1 MLAPAESTEAAAVKD
16 TTGTSDSLNVK
27 HKGDIETTI
36 KYSAR
41 DSIRLDVVT
50 QTAYL
55 YGEAKINYGDITLE
69 AEQIEI
75 NWATST
81 LTAIGVPDS
90 TGKVKGVPL
99 FKEKDDKYSADI
111 IKYNFKT
118 RKGIISG
125 IVTQQGE
132 GYVQGEKVK
141 RTDEALFINSAI
153 YTTCNLAHPHF
164 HISANKLKVIPQ
176 DKIVTGP
183 FNLYV
188 ADVPT
193 PLGFI
198 LGIFPVPKKNRS
210 GLIFPMYGESRDRG
224 FFLRNGGY
232 YFAINDY
239 VASRL
244 IGEIYTLGS
253 YGLQSQTNYISRYK
267 FRGNLDLAY
276 NHRKSTNPNFGV
288 AEGAKEFYSV
298 EDYKIVW
305 NHQTVS
311 KKNSRLS
318 AAVNFGSTTFNRN
331 NAYNPAAYLTNTM
344 TSSISYSKA
353 FGGTPFNLSLAAR
366 STQNNNTGVYD
377 FTFPDFA
384 FNMNRIYP
392 FKKKIGDGNSWY
404 EKINISYSSVGS
416 IQASNLSGV
425 RRGRTAEGEN
435 LDTLKLNF
443 DNLGRIFSPPYAKSG
458 LRHSA
463 SVATTIKALKYFNL
477 NPSLNFNEYMYF
489 NRLNYRTIG
498 PDTNQVVTN
507 DTLRRFSNAYD
518 FNFSTD
524 LTTRI
529 FGSVYFKKG
538 RLMGVR
544 HTLIPTLNYTYRP
557 DFSKQF
563 GGPSYQVIPVRT
575 SAAGEPVDQSLSRY
589 SGFLYGAPGKG
600 TSNLL
605 SFSLNNTLEAK
616 VKTKNDSVNPTKK
629 IPILENVSMN
639 GSYDFTAD
647 SLNFS
652 LINFSARTRLFNRLD
667 INFNYTYDPYVYQ
680 RDSTVGTTIY
690 QRRVNE
696 WETVPGLRKRSLLY
710 SLMLSTNLNPTAKK
724 KNYKAPN
731 ATQAELDVINANPQ
745 MYVDFNIPWSMY
757 VSYNLS
763 VSQVGFNPKSL
774 IQTLSFNGDLRISE
788 KWKIGFNSG
797 YDITN
802 QAITYTQFNIYRDLH
817 CWEMRFNWIP
827 FGYRQSYSFDIN
839 VKASILQD
847 LKLNR
852 KRDWYDNSLR
862 TAPR

>member
-1 MLAPAESTEAAAVKD
+1 MLAPAESTEAAAVTD

-55 YGEAKINYGDITLE
+55 YGDAKINYGDITLE

-81 LTAIGVPDS
+81 LTAVGVPDS
-90 TGKVKGVPL
+90 LGKVKGVPL
-99 FKEKDDKYSADI
+99 FKEKEDKYSANI

-118 RKGIISG
+118 RKGIISD

-132 GYVQGEKVK
+132 GYIQGEKVK

-198 LGIFPVPKKNRS
+198 LGIFPVPKKNKS

-239 VASRL
+239 IGSRL
-244 IGEIYTLGS
+244 IGEVYTLGS
-253 YGLQSQTNYISRYK
+253 YGLQSQTDYISRYK
-267 FRGNLDLAY
+267 FRGNLDLAF

-288 AEGAKEFYSV
+288 AEGAKEFYFV
-298 EDYKIVW
+298 DDYKIVW

-311 KKNSRLS
+311 KKNSKLS
-318 AAVNFGSTTFNRN
+318 AGVNFGSTTFNRN
-331 NAYNPAAYLTNTM
+331 NSYNPAAYLTNTM
-344 TSSISYSKA
+344 TSSISYSKF

-416 IQASNLSGV
+416 IQARNVSGV
-425 RRGRTAEGEN
+425 PRGRNAEGEN

-443 DNLGRIFSPPYAKSG
+443 NNLGKIFAPPYAKSG

-463 SVATTIKALKYFNL
+463 SLATTIKALKYFNL
-477 NPSLNFNEYMYF
+477 NPSANFNEYMYF

-498 PDTNQVVTN
+498 PDTNQTITF

-524 LTTRI
+524 LTTRV

-557 DFSKQF
+557 DFSKLF
-563 GGPSYQVIPVRT
+563 GGPSYQVVPVGT
-575 SAAGEPVDQSLSRY
+575 SAGEVTQSLSRY
-589 SGFLYGAPGKG
+589 NGFLYGAPGQG

-629 IPILENVSMN
+629 VPILENVSMN

-647 SLNFS
+647 SLNLS
-652 LINFSARTRLFNRLD
+652 LINFSARTKLFNRLD

-680 RDSTVGTTIY
+680 LDSIIGTTVY
-690 QRRVNE
+690 QRRVDE
-696 WETVPGLRKRSLLY
+696 LQTVKGFRSRSQLY

-724 KNYKAPN
+724 KNYKDPKAS
-731 ATQAELDVINANPQ
+731 QADLDVINANPE

-763 VSQVGFNPKSL
+763 YSRVGFNL
-774 IQTLSFNGDLRISE
+774 GNTIQTLSFNGDLRISE

-802 QAITYTQFNIYRDLH
+802 AAVTYTQINVYRDLH

-839 VKASILQD
+839 VKASVLQD

>member
-1 MLAPAESTEAAAVKD
+1 MKAPAESTEAAAVKD

-55 YGEAKINYGDITLE
+55 YGDAKINYGDITLE

-75 NWATST
+75 NWATSI
-81 LTAIGVPDS
+81 LTAVGVPDS

-99 FKEKDDKYSADI
+99 FKEKEDKYSADI

-132 GYVQGEKVK
+132 GYIHGENVK
-141 RTDEALFINSAI
+141 RTDEALFINSAN
-153 YTTCNLAHPHF
+153 YTTCNLVHPHF
-164 HISANKLKVIPQ
+164 HIRANKLKVIPQ

-198 LGIFPVPKKNRS
+198 LGIFPVPKKNKS

-232 YFAINDY
+232 YFALNDY
-239 VASRL
+239 IGSRL

-253 YGLQSQTNYISRYK
+253 YGLQSQTDYISRYK
-267 FRGNLDLAY
+267 FRGNLDLAF
-276 NHRKSTNPNFGV
+276 NHRKSTNPNFGL
-288 AEGAKEFYSV
+288 AEGAKEFYFV
-298 EDYKIVW
+298 DDYKIVW

-311 KKNSRLS
+311 KKNSKLS
-318 AAVNFGSTTFNRN
+318 AGVNFASTTFNRN
-331 NAYNPAAYLTNTM
+331 NSYNPAAYLTNTM
-344 TSSISYSKA
+344 TSSISYSKF

-384 FNMNRIYP
+384 LNMNRIYP
-392 FKKKIGDGNSWY
+392 FKKKIGDGNTWY

-416 IQASNLSGV
+416 IQARNVSGV
-425 RRGRTAEGEN
+425 PLGRSAEGEN
-435 LDTLKLNF
+435 LDTLRLNF
-443 DNLGRIFSPPYAKSG
+443 NNLGKIFAPPYARSG
-458 LRHSA
+458 LRHTA

-477 NPSLNFNEYMYF
+477 NPSANLNEYMYF

-498 PDTNQVVTN
+498 PDTNQVVTY
-507 DTLRRFSNAYD
+507 DTLSRFSNAYD

-524 LTTRI
+524 LTTRV

-557 DFSKQF
+557 DFSKLF
-563 GGPSYQVIPVRT
+563 GGPSYQVIPVTTR
-575 SAAGEPVDQSLSRY
+575 GETMNQSLSRY
-589 SGFLYGAPGKG
+589 NGFLYGAPGQG

-629 IPILENVSMN
+629 VPILENVSMN

-652 LINFSARTRLFNRLD
+652 LINFSARTKLFNRLD

-680 RDSTVGTTIY
+680 LDSIIGTTVY
-690 QRRVNE
+690 QRRVDE
-696 WETVPGLRKRSLLY
+696 FGTSRGFRERALLY

-724 KNYKAPN
+724 KNYKDPKAS
-731 ATQAELDVINANPQ
+731 QAELDVINANPE

-763 VSQVGFNPKSL
+763 YSKVGFNERSI

-797 YDITN
+797 YDVEN
-802 QAITYTQFNIYRDLH
+802 QAITYTQINVYRDLH

-839 VKASILQD
+839 VKASVLQD

-862 TAPR
+862 TGTR

>member
-392 FKKKIGDGNSWY
+392 FKKKN
-404 EKINISYSSVGS
+404 
-416 IQASNLSGV
+416 
-425 RRGRTAEGEN
+425 RRREQ
-435 LDTLKLNF
+435 L
-443 DNLGRIFSPPYAKSG
+443 
-458 LRHSA
+458 
-463 SVATTIKALKYFNL
+463 V
-477 NPSLNFNEYMYF
+477 
-489 NRLNYRTIG
+489 
-498 PDTNQVVTN
+498 
-507 DTLRRFSNAYD
+507 
-518 FNFSTD
+518 
-524 LTTRI
+524 
-529 FGSVYFKKG
+529 
-538 RLMGVR
+538 
-544 HTLIPTLNYTYRP
+544 
-557 DFSKQF
+557 
-563 GGPSYQVIPVRT
+563 
-575 SAAGEPVDQSLSRY
+575 
-589 SGFLYGAPGKG
+589 
-600 TSNLL
+600 
-605 SFSLNNTLEAK
+605 
-616 VKTKNDSVNPTKK
+616 
-629 IPILENVSMN
+629 
-639 GSYDFTAD
+639 
-647 SLNFS
+647 
-652 LINFSARTRLFNRLD
+652 
-667 INFNYTYDPYVYQ
+667 
-680 RDSTVGTTIY
+680 
-690 QRRVNE
+690 
-696 WETVPGLRKRSLLY
+696 
-710 SLMLSTNLNPTAKK
+710 
-724 KNYKAPN
+724 
-731 ATQAELDVINANPQ
+731 
-745 MYVDFNIPWSMY
+745 
-757 VSYNLS
+757 
-763 VSQVGFNPKSL
+763 
-774 IQTLSFNGDLRISE
+774 
-788 KWKIGFNSG
+788 
-797 YDITN
+797 
-802 QAITYTQFNIYRDLH
+802 
-817 CWEMRFNWIP
+817 
-827 FGYRQSYSFDIN
+827 
-839 VKASILQD
+839 
-847 LKLNR
+847 
-852 KRDWYDNSLR
+852 
-862 TAPR
+862 

>member
-1 MLAPAESTEAAAVKD
+1 M
-16 TTGTSDSLNVK
+16 
-27 HKGDIETTI
+27 
-36 KYSAR
+36 
-41 DSIRLDVVT
+41 
-50 QTAYL
+50 
-55 YGEAKINYGDITLE
+55 
-69 AEQIEI
+69 
-75 NWATST
+75 
-81 LTAIGVPDS
+81 
-90 TGKVKGVPL
+90 
-99 FKEKDDKYSADI
+99 
-111 IKYNFKT
+111 
-118 RKGIISG
+118 
-125 IVTQQGE
+125 
-132 GYVQGEKVK
+132 
-141 RTDEALFINSAI
+141 
-153 YTTCNLAHPHF
+153 NL
-164 HISANKLKVIPQ
+164 
-176 DKIVTGP
+176 
-183 FNLYV
+183 
-188 ADVPT
+188 
-193 PLGFI
+193 
-198 LGIFPVPKKNRS
+198 
-210 GLIFPMYGESRDRG
+210 
-224 FFLRNGGY
+224 
-232 YFAINDY
+232 
-239 VASRL
+239 
-244 IGEIYTLGS
+244 
-253 YGLQSQTNYISRYK
+253 
-267 FRGNLDLAY
+267 
-276 NHRKSTNPNFGV
+276 
-288 AEGAKEFYSV
+288 
-298 EDYKIVW
+298 
-305 NHQTVS
+305 
-311 KKNSRLS
+311 
-318 AAVNFGSTTFNRN
+318 
-331 NAYNPAAYLTNTM
+331 
-344 TSSISYSKA
+344 
-353 FGGTPFNLSLAAR
+353 
-366 STQNNNTGVYD
+366 
-377 FTFPDFA
+377 
-384 FNMNRIYP
+384 
-392 FKKKIGDGNSWY
+392 
-404 EKINISYSSVGS
+404 SYSSVGS

-443 DNLGRIFSPPYAKSG
+443 DNLGRIFSPPYARSG

-498 PDTNQVVTN
+498 PDTSQVVTY

-557 DFSKQF
+557 DFSKLF

-575 SAAGEPVDQSLSRY
+575 SASGSATEQTLSRY
-589 SGFLYGAPGKG
+589 NGFLYGAPGRG
-600 TSNLL
+600 QSNLL

-667 INFNYTYDPYVYQ
+667 INFNYTYDPYVYF
-680 RDSTVGTTIY
+680 RYFPDSASRANRTY
-690 QRRVNE
+690 SQRRVNQFFTDE
-696 WETVPGLRKRSLLY
+696 NHKRAQLY

>member
-16 TTGTSDSLNVK
+16 TTDTSDSLNVK

-55 YGEAKINYGDITLE
+55 YGDAKINYGDITLE

-81 LTAIGVPDS
+81 LTAVGVPDS

-125 IVTQQGE
+125 IITQQGE
-132 GYVQGEKVK
+132 GFIHGEKVK
-141 RTDEALFINSAI
+141 RTDEALFINSAN

-164 HISANKLKVIPQ
+164 HIRANKLKVIPQ

-198 LGIFPVPKKNRS
+198 LGIFPVPKKNKS

-253 YGLQSQTNYISRYK
+253 YGLQSQTDYISRYK
-267 FRGNLDLAY
+267 FRGNLDLAF

-288 AEGAKEFYSV
+288 AEGAKEFYFV
-298 EDYKIVW
+298 DDYKIVW
-305 NHQTVS
+305 NHQTIS

-318 AAVNFGSTTFNRN
+318 SGVNFASTTFNRN

-344 TSSISYSKA
+344 TSSISYSKF

-404 EKINISYSSVGS
+404 EKINVSYGSIGS

-425 RRGRTAEGEN
+425 RRGRTPEGEN

-443 DNLGRIFSPPYAKSG
+443 NNLGRIFSPPYARSG

-498 PDTNQVVTN
+498 PDTNQVVTY

-518 FNFSTD
+518 FNFSAD

-538 RLMGVR
+538 SLMGVR

-557 DFSKQF
+557 DFSKLF
-563 GGPSYQVIPVRT
+563 GGPSYQIVPVTAR
-575 SAAGEPVDQSLSRY
+575 GETTNQSLSRY
-589 SGFLYGAPGKG
+589 NGFLYGGPGRG
-600 TSNLL
+600 ESNML
-605 SFSLNNTLEAK
+605 SFSLNNTIEAK

-629 IPILENVSMN
+629 VPILENLSMN

-647 SLNFS
+647 SFQLS
-652 LINFSARTRLFNRLD
+652 KIAISARTKLFNRLD
-667 INFNYTYDPYVYQ
+667 INFNYVFDPYFYTL
-680 RDSTVGTTIY
+680 DSQSTRGVF
-690 QRRVNE
+690 QRRNDII
-696 WETVPGLRKRSLLY
+696 TFGGTKDQQY
-710 SLMLSTNLNPTAKK
+710 SLMLSTNLNPAAKK

-731 ATQAELDVINANPQ
+731 ASQAELNVINANPE

-763 VSQVGFNPKSL
+763 YTKIGYNL
-774 IQTLSFNGDLRISE
+774 GNRIQTLSFNGDLRISE

-802 QAITYTQFNIYRDLH
+802 QAVTYTQINVYRDLH

-839 VKASILQD
+839 VKASVLQD

-862 TAPR
+862 TGPR

>member
-1 MLAPAESTEAAAVKD
+1 VPAPADSLNAAAVKD
-16 TTGTSDSLNVK
+16 TTDTSDSLNVQP
-27 HKGDIETTI
+27 KGDIATTI

-55 YGEAKINYGDITLE
+55 YGDAKINYGDITLE
-69 AEQIEI
+69 AENIEI

-81 LTAIGVPDS
+81 LTAVGVPDS

-99 FKEKDDKYSADI
+99 FTEKDDKYSADI
-111 IKYNFKT
+111 IRYNFKT

-132 GYVQGEKVK
+132 GYIHGEKVK
-141 RTDEALFINSAI
+141 RTDEALFINSAN

-164 HISANKLKVIPQ
+164 HIRANKLKVIPQ

-198 LGIFPVPKKNRS
+198 LGIFPVPKRNKS

-253 YGLQSQTNYISRYK
+253 YGLQSQTDYISRYK
-267 FRGNLDLAY
+267 FRGNLDLAF

-298 EDYKIVW
+298 DDYKIIW
-305 NHQTVS
+305 NHQTIS

-318 AAVNFGSTTFNRN
+318 AGVNFGSTTYNRN
-331 NAYNPAAYLTNTM
+331 NSYNPAAYLSNTM
-344 TSSISYSKA
+344 TSSISYSKF
-353 FGGTPFNLSLAAR
+353 FGGTPFNLSIAAR

-384 FNMNRIYP
+384 FSMNRIYP
-392 FKKKIGDGNSWY
+392 FKKKFGDGNSWY
-404 EKINISYSSVGS
+404 EKINISYNSVGS
-416 IQASNLSGV
+416 IQASNVSGV
-425 RRGRTAEGEN
+425 LRGRAEGGEN
-435 LDTLKLNF
+435 LDTLSLNF
-443 DNLGRIFSPPYAKSG
+443 NNLGKIFSAPYARSG
-458 LRHSA
+458 LRHTASA
-463 SVATTIKALKYFNL
+463 GTTIKALKYFNL

-489 NRLNYRTIG
+489 NRLSYRTLG
-498 PDTNQVVTN
+498 PDTLITY
-507 DTLRRFSNAYD
+507 DTLRGFSNAYD

-538 RLMGVR
+538 RVVGVR

-557 DFSKQF
+557 NFANLF
-563 GGPSYQVIPVRT
+563 GGPSYQTITGRT
-575 SAAGEPVDQSLSRY
+575 SPGRTVSEQQLSRY
-589 SGFLYGAPGKG
+589 NGFLYGAPGKG
-600 TSNLL
+600 ESNLL
-605 SFSLNNTLEAK
+605 SFNLVNTVEAK

-629 IPILENVSMN
+629 IPLLENVSIN

-647 SLNFS
+647 SMNWS
-652 LINFSARTRLFNRLD
+652 LINFSARTKLFNRLD
-667 INFNYTYDPYVYQ
+667 INFNYTYDPYVYKAV
-680 RDSTVGTTIY
+680 RDSLGNVIN
-690 QRRVNE
+690 QFRVND
-696 WETVPGLRKRSLLY
+696 TRTNQIQSRSQLY
-710 SLMLSTNLNPTAKK
+710 SLMLSTNLNPAAKK
-724 KNYKAPN
+724 KNYKDPKAS
-731 ATQAELDVINANPQ
+731 QADLNVINANPE

-763 VSQVGFNPKSL
+763 YSKVGFSPSNV
-774 IQTLSFNGDLRISE
+774 IMTLSLNGDLKIAE
-788 KWKIGFNSG
+788 KWKIGFNTG

-802 QAITYTQFNIYRDLH
+802 EAVTYTQVNIYRDLH

>member
-55 YGEAKINYGDITLE
+55 YGDAKINYGDITLE

-81 LTAIGVPDS
+81 LTAVGVPDS

-118 RKGIISG
+118 RKGVISG
-125 IVTQQGE
+125 IITQQGE
-132 GYVQGEKVK
+132 GYIHGEKVK
-141 RTDEALFINSAI
+141 RTDEALFINSAN

-164 HISANKLKVIPQ
+164 HIRANKLKVIPQ

-198 LGIFPVPKKNRS
+198 LGIFPVPKKNKS

-232 YFAINDY
+232 YFAVNDY
-239 VASRL
+239 IGSRL

-253 YGLQSQTNYISRYK
+253 YGLQSQTDYISRYK
-267 FRGNLDLAY
+267 FRGNVDLAF
-276 NHRKSTNPNFGV
+276 NHRKSTNPNFGL
-288 AEGAKEFYSV
+288 AEGAKEFYFV
-298 EDYKIVW
+298 DDYKIVW

-311 KKNSRLS
+311 KKNSKLS
-318 AAVNFGSTTFNRN
+318 AGVNFASTTFNRN

-344 TSSISYSKA
+344 TSSISYSKF

-384 FNMNRIYP
+384 LNMNRIYP

-416 IQASNLSGV
+416 IQARNVSGV
-425 RRGRTAEGEN
+425 PRGISPEGEN

-443 DNLGRIFSPPYAKSG
+443 NNLGRIFSPPYARSG

-489 NRLNYRTIG
+489 NRLNYRTFG
-498 PDTNQVVTN
+498 NQVITY
-507 DTLRRFSNAYD
+507 DTLKGFSNAYD

-524 LTTRI
+524 LTTRV

-557 DFSKQF
+557 DFSNLF
-563 GGPSYQVIPVRT
+563 GGPSYQSISGRT
-575 SAAGEPVDQSLSRY
+575 STNGTVTDQRLSRY
-589 SGFLYGAPGKG
+589 NGFLYGAPGRG
-600 TSNLL
+600 ESNLL

-629 IPILENVSMN
+629 VPILENVSMN

-652 LINFSARTRLFNRLD
+652 LINFSARTKLFNRLD

-680 RDSTVGTTIY
+680 LDSIIGTTVY
-690 QRRVNE
+690 QRRVDE
-696 WETVPGLRKRSLLY
+696 FGTSRGFRERALLY
-710 SLMLSTNLNPTAKK
+710 SLMLSTNLNPVAKK
-724 KNYKAPN
+724 KNYKDPK
-731 ATQAELDVINANPQ
+731 ATQAELDVINANPE

-763 VSQVGFNPKSL
+763 YSKVGFNESSI

-797 YDITN
+797 YDVTN
-802 QAITYTQFNIYRDLH
+802 EAITYTQINVYRDLH

-839 VKASILQD
+839 VKASVLQD